1 LSGRATTGSGG
12 CSVAFAAGLTPGS
25 QVATFLKAPLRSRT
39 VGFPESGSGLGSAR
53 HFSGRAFPHGAK
65 LRCWRT
71 LRPDAVEF
79 ASPLRHDA
87 GPAVPS
93 SESGCEPALVATECP
108 EPLCPE
114 RALPAPGRPR
124 KPPGGALPPRRRSY
138 GLMRQTIP
146 SPRLR
151 YTRCAQGLCRLPP
164 APAGRWPFPTLSL
177 RPLCRCSDLYP
188 AALLGCACPFLHR
201 GHRPHPTGN
210 GFGARIYPHMA
221 ASVGSRISWL
231 QSFDHLRAPALARPP
246 DCSDRSARALGRRA
260 FHTTHRPAGYPDR
273 DVASLHVRHG
283 QLTWLDSHQLGRSL
297 VGCSLP
303 HTAHR
308 HRSPAG
314 IQRPA
319 RARPVGSWRDDGST
333 EVDQSQSVR

>member
-1 LSGRATTGSGG
+1 MLQ
-12 CSVAFAAGLTPGS
+12 L
-25 QVATFLKAPLRSRT
+25 ATFPEASLRSRT

-87 GPAVPS
+87 GPAGS
-93 SESGCEPALVATECP
+93 SSASGAYQTVVATECP

-114 RALPAPGRPR
+114 RALPVPGRPR
-124 KPPGGALPPRRRSY
+124 EPPGGALPPRRRSY
-138 GLMRQTIP
+138 GLMRRTTTLP
-146 SPRLR
+146 APRLSP
-151 YTRCAQGLCRLPP
+151 CAQGLCRLSPV
-164 APAGRWPFPTLSL
+164 PAGRWPFPTLSL
-177 RPLCRCSDLYP
+177 RPLCRCSDPYP
-188 AALLGCACPFLHR
+188 AALLGCTCPLLHR

-246 DCSDRSARALGRRA
+246 DCSDRDVDRRA
-260 FHTTHRPAGYPDR
+260 AGPFTPR
-273 DVASLHVRHG
+273 
-283 QLTWLDSHQLGRSL
+283 
-297 VGCSLP
+297 
-303 HTAHR
+303 
-308 HRSPAG
+308 
-314 IQRPA
+314 I
-319 RARPVGSWRDDGST
+319 ARPVTRTGMWRRFTSDTDN
-333 EVDQSQSVR
+333 